1 MRGVAI
7 LALFLGLAF
16 VGMLVMFIAG
26 ARAKNWL
33 SKNADPEHGRLRGIA
48 LVMRYAEIRAYHGK
62 STTLATAFWIGR
74 PSGDSASSA
83 SALFWR
89 WWATQV
95 WSVPRAAPRLPPLVE
110 SASPGAE
117 HAGRSQ

>member
-33 SKNADPEHGRLRGIA
+33 SKNADPEHGRVSGIA
-48 LVMRYAEIRAYHGK
+48 LVMRYAEIRAYPGK
-62 STTLATAFWIGR
+62 STTLATAFWIG
-74 PSGDSASSA
+74 
-83 SALFWR
+83 
-89 WWATQV
+89 
-95 WSVPRAAPRLPPLVE
+95 AAIWGLGIVGICAFLAVV
-110 SASPGAE
+110 GY
-117 HAGRSQ
+117 

>member
-62 STTLATAFWIGR
+62 STTLATAFWIG
-74 PSGDSASSA
+74 
-83 SALFWR
+83 
-89 WWATQV
+89 
-95 WSVPRAAPRLPPLVE
+95 AAIWGLGIAGICTFLV
-110 SASPGAE
+110 GV
-117 HAGRSQ
+117 GY